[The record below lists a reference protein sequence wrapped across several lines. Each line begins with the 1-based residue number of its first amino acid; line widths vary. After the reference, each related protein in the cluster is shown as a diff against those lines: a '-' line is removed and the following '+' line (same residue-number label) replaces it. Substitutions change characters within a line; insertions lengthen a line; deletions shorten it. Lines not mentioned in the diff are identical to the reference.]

1 MRRIEI
7 MMKKVQR
14 LTMVVLGLAAGAKRR
29 KIKPKIQYRSRSLHT
44 WIREENFDSASAGF

>member
-1 MRRIEI
+1 MQLI
-7 MMKKVQR
+7 KKKTEEVYR
-14 LTMVVLGLAAGAKRR
+14 SERR